1 MVAIIEERRVIDSG
15 DRGMSTLAAEDLARI
30 DEIIAG
36 YPPEEPSVIPA
47 LQDINAEFRY
57 IPREGGERLAQH
69 VDIPCSKVFAVATFY
84 RSFTLTPRG
93 KHMVKVCLGT
103 ACHLRGA
110 PRIVDAFE
118 ESLGIETGETTED
131 GMFSLDTVNCLG
143 ACALAPLVK
152 IDEEDYGKMRASKVP
167 NILRPYTAKE
177 GDKE

>member
-1 MVAIIEERRVIDSG
+1 MVAVIKERRVLDSG
-15 DRGMSTLAAEDLARI
+15 DRGMNTIAAEDLARI

-36 YPPEEPSVIPA
+36 YPPVEPSVIPA

-84 RSFTLTPRG
+84 RSFTLAPRG
-93 KHMVKVCLGT
+93 EHMVRVCLGT

-118 ESLGIETGETTED
+118 KNLGIEIGETTED

-152 IDEEDYGKMRASKVP
+152 IDEEDYGKMKPSRVP
-167 NILRPYTAKE
+167 EIVERHAGGP
-177 GDKE
+177 